1 MRIYINTSALHRP
14 FDDLSQARIRE
25 EAEAMAMLISAIRA
39 GRAELLSSE
48 YLVFEVTR
56 NPEPDQLSIVLAVL
70 ALARRQVRV
79 SRTAALRAEQL
90 EAHGLRGLDAIHIA
104 CAEVG
109 RANLLV
115 TTDDRM
121 LRSVRRTRAV
131 EVRVVSPF
139 EALAAV
145 EKELQ

>member
-1 MRIYINTSALHRP
+1 VRIYINTGALHRP

-56 NPEPDQLSIVLAVL
+56 NPEADQLGIVLAVL

-79 SRTAALRAEQL
+79 SRRAALRAEQL
-90 EAHGLRGLDAIHIA
+90 EAHGFARTGCDSHRLRRGW
-104 CAEVG
+104 
-109 RANLLV
+109 
-115 TTDDRM
+115 
-121 LRSVRRTRAV
+121 RR
-131 EVRVVSPF
+131 
-139 EALAAV
+139 
-145 EKELQ
+145 